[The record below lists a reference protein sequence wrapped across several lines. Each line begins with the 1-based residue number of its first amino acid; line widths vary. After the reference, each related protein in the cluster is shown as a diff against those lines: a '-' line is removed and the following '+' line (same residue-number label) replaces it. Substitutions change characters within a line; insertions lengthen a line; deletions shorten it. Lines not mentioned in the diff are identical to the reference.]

1 MVAVWSSRD
10 GRALWSGRLL
20 NDWVAPLVEE
30 VVDILDPHAVW
41 LFGSVARGDD
51 GADSDIDLLVVLSE
65 FDPATT
71 VALKR
76 NVLQAVSVPAPFDVA
91 FTDSRRFA
99 ERRRIAGT
107 LERAAAQEGRVVYE
121 RG

>member
-1 MVAVWSSRD
+1 MWSSRD